1 MRLSSID
8 FPPLLVCRGIEG
20 MKDSRKQKDLVFLP
34 PFPFRSIPLSRL
46 LRRRHREGKKI
57 SFSKERS
64 AWMIYKNVIKC
75 KKKKKEGKKE
85 RKKRER
91 KDYVSILFFF
101 FFFRIVKTIVIK
113 DREIEERK
121 RVFEEED
128 ERSCSSFPLLL
139 WGTFLNNAYVCDPR
153 TR

>member
-1 MRLSSID
+1 MRLC
-8 FPPLLVCRGIEG
+8 FGT
-20 MKDSRKQKDLVFLP
+20 FL
-34 PFPFRSIPLSRL
+34 
-46 LRRRHREGKKI
+46 
-57 SFSKERS
+57 
-64 AWMIYKNVIKC
+64 
-75 KKKKKEGKKE
+75 
-85 RKKRER
+85 
-91 KDYVSILFFF
+91 FF

>member
-1 MRLSSID
+1 MRDRLGLLCV
-8 FPPLLVCRGIEG
+8 FPPSTFLLYFVCRGIEG
-20 MKDSRKQKDLVFLP
+20 MKDSRKQKDLVFLL

-101 FFFRIVKTIVIK
+101 FFFSYR
-113 DREIEERK
+113 
-121 RVFEEED
+121 
-128 ERSCSSFPLLL
+128 
-139 WGTFLNNAYVCDPR
+139 
-153 TR
+153 

>member
-64 AWMIYKNVIKC
+64 AWMIYKNVIKYKK

-85 RKKRER
+85 RKKQTRE
-91 KDYVSILFFF
+91 
-101 FFFRIVKTIVIK
+101 
-113 DREIEERK
+113 
-121 RVFEEED
+121 
-128 ERSCSSFPLLL
+128 
-139 WGTFLNNAYVCDPR
+139 
-153 TR
+153 